1 MGFKRPLVRLQS
13 LGPFFESPENGLF
26 SGLFPFFGSFE
37 TEPISSQNSG
47 HLTLYL
53 TLLRSFLTLFEPIS
67 RDFAII
73 SYTSSY

>member
-26 SGLFPFFGSFE
+26 SGLFPFSGSSE
-37 TEPISSQNSG
+37 CEPFCTQIRG

-53 TLLRSFLTLFEPIS
+53 TLLRGFLTLFEPILS
-67 RDFAII
+67 DFAII
-73 SYTSSY
+73 SYVSSY